1 MFKWKCKL
9 FPDPCFM
16 RLLKWYSGEFFALI
30 SHNLISMHSIIIM
43 YLLVALQNN
52 WSLEIDTPI
61 RLYRQFISF
70 TRQFLSSLQLFTLIA
85 IVYATLKSS
94 NLTETPIEQSTVCIN
109 NWCIFTL
116 QILNTNTSAN
126 TSQRENGRTGER
138 KWNRE
143 REKKNGRKKYN
154 VLLFDEYMD
163 QKASI
168 ALAKASTRLCMP
180 M

>member
-1 MFKWKCKL
+1 
-9 FPDPCFM
+9 
-16 RLLKWYSGEFFALI
+16 
-30 SHNLISMHSIIIM
+30 MHIYAPNI
-43 YLLVALQNN
+43 
-52 WSLEIDTPI
+52 EHKHERKHKP
-61 RLYRQFISF
+61 
-70 TRQFLSSLQLFTLIA
+70 TR
-85 IVYATLKSS
+85 
-94 NLTETPIEQSTVCIN
+94 E
-109 NWCIFTL
+109 
-116 QILNTNTSAN
+116 
-126 TSQRENGRTGER
+126 RENGRTGER